1 MQADNRSISESNMR
15 MRFIIPLFV
24 ATFAV
29 FSEYSGLDIAL
40 ARNFYNDT
48 TGTWPLKN
56 DFLVAG
62 VLHTFA
68 RDCVVYVMVGVL
80 LLLVSSFVF
89 KRFRPFRKGAAY
101 MLLGSL
107 AGVALVA
114 ILKDSTHIYT
124 PWDLVLFGGDKPHVR
139 IFDPSPAGLPV
150 GHAFPGGH
158 SSGGFAFFSV
168 YFLLSRY
175 RPKYR
180 HFGLALG
187 LTVGGIFAAAQEMK
201 GAHFLSH
208 DLFSLVICWYS
219 AFAVYKLMF
228 HKELEAIQRQQE
240 LSRPLSAQEG
250 DPVRDCG
257 D

>member
-1 MQADNRSISESNMR
+1 MR
-15 MRFIIPLFV
+15 LNLIVPLFV
-24 ATFAV
+24 AAFAI

-40 ARNFYNDT
+40 ARNFYDGI

-56 DFLVAG
+56 EFLVAG
-62 VLHTFA
+62 VLHSFA
-68 RDCVVYVMVGVL
+68 KDCVVYIMAAVL
-80 LLLVSSFVF
+80 LLLILSFVF
-89 KRFRPFRKGAAY
+89 RRLRPFRKGAAY
-101 MLLGSL
+101 MLFGSL
-107 AGVALVA
+107 TGVALVA

-124 PWDLVLFGGDKPHVR
+124 PWDLALFGGDKPHVR
-139 IFDPSPAGLPV
+139 IFDPSPVGLPV

-180 HFGLALG
+180 LFGLALG
-187 LTVGGIFAAAQEMK
+187 LTVGGIFAAAQEMR

-219 AFAVYKLMF
+219 AFTIFELMF
-228 HKELEAIQRQQE
+228 HKELDAIQKQQE
-240 LSRPLSAQEG
+240 FSTPLSAREA

-257 D
+257 C